1 MQDRTPHRLS
11 FLFAAGCVSVSSMLA
26 LPAAAGTIDL
36 KYFASAYDVFGA
48 AADDFAGQSVVFGDI
63 NGDGRGDVIVGAR
76 GVDYAGRSSCGAV
89 YVIFSVDTLTTPIEL
104 ALERNDVKVIL
115 GPEAEAQLGSRI
127 ATGNVDGDPYDDI
140 VVGVPSASPNGVF
153 AAGEVYVIF
162 GGNVPP
168 DTVDLASPTSGAVRI
183 QGEAVFDKLGESVSV
198 ADVNGDSFDDVIAGA
213 PFSTALGRSLAGRVY
228 VLYGDPDLPG
238 TIDLASYPWSG
249 ILLCGSEAND
259 TFGTSCLGIDVTH
272 DGVAD
277 ILAGAPEAKIF
288 GRASAGLAYVIPGG
302 ATLPDTIDMNR
313 VDGPPITRI
322 AGAAAGS
329 LTGSA
334 FAAGDVDGD
343 LLADILIASPQLS
356 PNGRTAAGSIYA
368 LSGASALADT
378 VDLAS
383 PPAKTTRID
392 GPAANVKIGR
402 VLACGDL
409 NADGADD
416 VAVGTPAATPFVLGE
431 FWPRTNAGT
440 AYVVFGRAV
449 FPAVVDL
456 AVEQT
461 GVTTILGA
469 SPAEFTGTSL
479 AIGRFD
485 AGPFDD
491 LLIGATGAARNA
503 MFSVGKVAVLLG
515 NPDITPTFVLFC
527 DASASRGAVR
537 IEWGLR
543 DDFDPSLIRMYRAP
557 AGSENAVPLPAEG
570 LVRSAPGRFV
580 YEDREV
586 AAGSAYSYTAVTLE
600 AEPQVLFTVTV
611 EVPRLAEAVLC
622 HGAPNPFSDRTA
634 LSFDIPEDGRVALR
648 IYDVRGAVVASIADR
663 PYAAGTS
670 TVEWNGRDANGALA
684 PSGVYFARMVYG
696 GRSID
701 RKLILLR

>member
-1 MQDRTPHRLS
+1 MQDRKPYRLS
-11 FLFAAGCVSVSSMLA
+11 FLFAIVCVSASSMLA

-36 KYFASAYDVFGA
+36 KYFASNYDVFGA

-89 YVIFSVDTLTTPIEL
+89 YVIFSVDTLTSPIEL
-104 ALERNDVKVIL
+104 ALERDDVKVIL
-115 GPEAEAQLGSRI
+115 GPEADAQLGSRI
-127 ATGNVDGDPYDDI
+127 ATGNVDGDRYDDI

-198 ADVNGDSFDDVIAGA
+198 ADVNDDSFGDVIAGA
-213 PFSTALGRSLAGRVY
+213 PFATALGRSLAGRVY
-228 VLYGDPDLPG
+228 VLYGDPDLSG
-238 TIDLASYPWSG
+238 TIDLASDPWSG
-249 ILLCGSEAND
+249 ILLCGSVAND
-259 TFGTSCLGIDVTH
+259 TFGTSCLGVDVTN

-277 ILAGAPEAKIF
+277 ILAGAPEAKVF

-302 ATLPDTIDMNR
+302 AALPDTIDMNR
-313 VDGPPITRI
+313 EDGPPITRI

-334 FAAGDVDGD
+334 FGAGDVDGD
-343 LLADILIASPQLS
+343 LLTDILIASPQLA
-356 PNGRTAAGSIYA
+356 PNGRTAAGSIHA
-368 LSGASALADT
+368 LNGASALADT
-378 VDLAS
+378 IDLAS
-383 PPAKTTRID
+383 PPAKTVRID
-392 GPAANVKIGR
+392 GPAANTKIGR
-402 VLACGDL
+402 ILACGDL

-416 VAVGTPAATPFVLGE
+416 VAIGIPTASPFVLGE

-440 AYVVFGRAV
+440 AHVVFGRAV
-449 FPAVVDL
+449 FPGVVDL
-456 AVEQT
+456 SVEQT

-469 SPAEFTGTSL
+469 STAEFTGTSL

-485 AGPFDD
+485 AGSYDD
-491 LLIGATGAARNA
+491 LFIGANGAARNA

-515 NPDITPTFVLFC
+515 NPDITPTLLLFC

-543 DDFDPSLIRMYRAP
+543 DDIDPGLIQLFRAHP
-557 AGSENAVPLPAEG
+557 GSENATRLAAEG
-570 LVRSAPGRFV
+570 LTRVAPGRFV

-586 AAGSAYSYTAVTLE
+586 TAGSAYSYTAVTLE

-611 EVPRLAEAVLC
+611 EVPRLAEAVL
-622 HGAPNPFSDRTA
+622 HRAAPNPFSERTT
-634 LSFDIPEDGRVALR
+634 LSFDIPEAGRVAVR
-648 IYDVRGAVVASIADR
+648 IYDVRGALVASIADR
-663 PYAAGTS
+663 PYAAGFS
-670 TVEWNGRDANGALA
+670 AVQWNGRHANGGLA
-684 PSGVYFARMVYG
+684 PSGVYFARMVYE
-696 GRSID
+696 GRALD
-701 RKLILLR
+701 RKLLLLR